1 MEPITRRSLF
11 AGACA
16 VLALGGAEV
25 PAAAN
30 PAVKKLSGGRL
41 SVDLKAVPAL
51 AKVGGAT
58 RIGTLRGVPVA
69 IARTGTSKYL
79 AFSLKCPHQGVTVTR
94 NENGWVCSAHLSE
107 FEPDGDL
114 VLGPATTGLARVPIL
129 PHSCSQGVQPP
140 PLPTQNTAPMTS
152 PLLK

>member
-1 MEPITRRSLF
+1 MEPITRRTLF

-16 VLALGGAEV
+16 VMALGSTEV

-30 PAVKKLSGGRL
+30 TAVKKLPGGRL
-41 SVDLKAVPAL
+41 AVDLKAVPAL

-58 RIGTLRGVPVA
+58 RIGSLKGVPVA
-69 IARTGTSKYL
+69 IARTGTAKYI
-79 AFSLKCPHQGVTVTR
+79 AFNLQCPHQGVTVTR

-114 VLGPATTGLARVPIL
+114 VLGPATTGLARVPIKV
-129 PHSCSQGVQPP
+129 SRGVAT
-140 PLPTQNTAPMTS
+140 LG
-152 PLLK
+152 

>member
-1 MEPITRRSLF
+1 MEPITRRTLF

-16 VLALGGAEV
+16 VLALGSTEV

-30 PAVKKLSGGRL
+30 TAVKKLPGGRVA
-41 SVDLKAVPAL
+41 VDLKAVPAL

-58 RIGTLRGVPVA
+58 RIGSLKGVPVA
-69 IARTGTSKYL
+69 IARTGTAKYI
-79 AFSLKCPHQGVTVTR
+79 AFNLQCPHQGITVTR

-114 VLGPATTGLARVPIL
+114 VLGPATTGLARIPIKV
-129 PHSCSQGVQPP
+129 SRGVAT
-140 PLPTQNTAPMTS
+140 LG
-152 PLLK
+152 

>member
-1 MEPITRRSLF
+1 M
-11 AGACA
+11 
-16 VLALGGAEV
+16 GGAEV

-114 VLGPATTGLARVPIL
+114 VLGPATTGLARVPIKV
-129 PHSCSQGVQPP
+129 SRGVAT
-140 PLPTQNTAPMTS
+140 LG
-152 PLLK
+152 